1 MRFGKNI
8 AQSTLDESLVFP
20 SQFSLCLHLRFNQ
33 YINTKEIL
41 QMRSTALLAMTGQS
55 IWLDNITRKLLDS
68 GQLATWIKDL
78 SVVGLTSNPSIFEK
92 AIVGSSD
99 YDAQIRPLMS
109 KGMKSEQ
116 IFFECAI
123 SDLIRACDLFKPIY
137 DRTGGIDGWVSLE
150 VSPLLANDTKATVA
164 QARDLHARAKRPNL
178 FIKVPGTP
186 EGIPAIEDLIADG
199 ISVNVTLLFSKAHF
213 DAASDAYL
221 RGLERRAAA
230 GLPLGVVSS
239 VASLFV
245 SRWDR
250 KTAPKLPAELKNTVG
265 IAVSRQCYNAYCALY
280 ASDRWLALEAKG
292 ARPQRLLYASTS
304 TKDPALPQTL
314 YVEGLASPRTV
325 NTMPE
330 ETLIALSK
338 GAAIKNVLAPG
349 DTSWQNTLDAVKKAG
364 VDLDACGKELQIEG
378 RDSFDAS
385 WNELIAKIE
394 AKATVLAK

>member
-1 MRFGKNI
+1 M
-8 AQSTLDESLVFP
+8 A
-20 SQFSLCLHLRFNQ
+20 
-33 YINTKEIL
+33 
-41 QMRSTALLAMTGQS
+41 
-55 IWLDNITRKLLDS
+55 
-68 GQLATWIKDL
+68 
-78 SVVGLTSNPSIFEK
+78 
-92 AIVGSSD
+92 
-99 YDAQIRPLMS
+99 

-116 IFFECAI
+116 IFFECALT
-123 SDLIRACDLFKPIY
+123 DLGRACDLFKPIY
-137 DRTGGIDGWVSLE
+137 DRTGGVDGWVSLE

-186 EGIPAIEDLIADG
+186 EGIPAIEELIADG
-199 ISVNVTLLFSKAHF
+199 ISVNVTLLFAKAHF
-213 DAASDAYL
+213 DAASEAYL

-230 GLPLGVVSS
+230 GVPLGEVSS

-250 KTAPKLPAELKNTVG
+250 KTAPKLPAELKNKVG

-280 ASDRWLALEAKG
+280 ASDRWLRLEAKG
-292 ARPQRLLYASTS
+292 GRPQRLLYASTS
-304 TKDPALPQTL
+304 TKDPTLPQTM

-349 DTSWQNTLDAVKKAG
+349 DTSWQTTLDAVKKAG
-364 VDLDACGKELQIEG
+364 VDLDVCGQELQIEG

-394 AKATVLAK
+394 AKATVLAS